1 VPAAKSHRRV
11 AAASCRCQAGQL
23 EAAATN
29 ALDFLPTT
37 HEVLL
42 ELLRLGLSW
51 YEARALSAEEVLC
64 LLAHA
69 TLKRDLEALEAETIR
84 IASLPFA
91 DPHEQQR
98 QLLKLKHMAAG
109 KLQRF
114 YREL

>member
-1 VPAAKSHRRV
+1 M
-11 AAASCRCQAGQL
+11 
-23 EAAATN
+23 
-29 ALDFLPTT
+29 
-37 HEVLL
+37 LL

-51 YEARALSAEEVLC
+51 GEARSLPAEEVLC

-69 TLKRDLEALEAETIR
+69 SLRRDLSELEHEAAR

-98 QLLKLKHMAAG
+98 LLLKLKHAAAG

-114 YREL
+114 HREQLPVDS